1 MRHTVPTI
9 KRYLTQEN
17 STINGHYGEKL
28 GGKLAPFHDDVIEL
42 RSKGITYPEIQ
53 KYYLK
58 RATLDL
64 WHPSVYFVVK
74 EKSHHYSKTGSPQ

>member
-1 MRHTVPTI
+1 MHHTVPTI

-17 STINGHYGEKL
+17 STINGHYGAKL

-58 RATLDL
+58 RIH
-64 WHPSVYFVVK
+64 WICGIHPCIYAK
-74 EKSHHYSKTGSPQ
+74 RKKSPL

>member
-1 MRHTVPTI
+1 MHHTVPTI

-17 STINGHYGEKL
+17 STINGHYGAKL

-53 KYYLK
+53 KILSKKGY
-58 RATLDL
+58 TG
-64 WHPSVYFVVK
+64 SVASIRVFMQK
-74 EKSHHYSKTGSPQ
+74 ERSHHYSKTGST